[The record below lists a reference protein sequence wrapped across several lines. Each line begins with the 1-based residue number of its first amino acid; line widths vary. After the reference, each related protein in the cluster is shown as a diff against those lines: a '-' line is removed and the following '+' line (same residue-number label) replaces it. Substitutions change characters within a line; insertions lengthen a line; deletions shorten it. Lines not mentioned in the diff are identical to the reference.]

1 MRKFRVGLLT
11 FSDGREYLHR
21 AHLETNLR
29 YQNRVKAEI
38 EATGEADVVDG
49 HAVIWDS
56 ATARQEAEHMQQ
68 AGVDLVIFNYA
79 IWCYPH
85 LSAIAATLL
94 RKPIILFSN
103 LHPSE
108 PGMVAMLAAAGTMDQ
123 LGYRH
128 SRIWGDIGEK
138 DTREKVMA
146 YIRAAAAVSMLRGM
160 TFGTFGGRPLGMY
173 TAVANL
179 DQWQRDFGIDIECNE
194 QEDIV
199 RYADA
204 VDQTSVQEAQK
215 WLEDNVGSIQ
225 YDGKALTPQK
235 LQLAIRAYIAL
246 RRLIRERHLDFIGIK
261 AHGDLT
267 DHFVTMDLAEAFL
280 NDPYDWEGPHEPIIA
295 STESDMDGG
304 LTMQV
309 LKHITRAQPVL
320 FADVRHYDAVD
331 EVWYFSNSGTH
342 PTFFAGRSMDAR
354 ENLRKVTFYPEVSD
368 YPAGGPS
375 VHHFAA
381 PGRVTLARLAR
392 KEGRYWLAIVP
403 GYIVEFNREN
413 ALARGRTVTP
423 QWPIAFTKLGCS
435 ADEFLSSFPCNH
447 IHGVYGDFTRELIAA
462 GKVMGIETRLF
473 GAGHNPSPHGNERGV
488 SNEQ

>member
-11 FSDGREYLHR
+11 FSDGREYLHK
-21 AHLETNLR
+21 AHLATNLR
-29 YQNRVKAEI
+29 YQNRVKTEI
-38 EATGEADVVDG
+38 EATGEAQVIDGQAVV
-49 HAVIWDS
+49 WDS
-56 ATARQEAEHMQQ
+56 VTARQEAGRLQQ
-68 AGVDLVIFNYA
+68 SGVDLVIFNYA

-94 RKPIILFSN
+94 QKPILLFSN

-123 LGYRH
+123 LGHRH
-128 SRIWGDIGEK
+128 TRVWGDIGDKE
-138 DTREKVMA
+138 TRDKVMA
-146 YIRAAAAVSMLRGM
+146 FIRAAASISMLRGL

-179 DQWQRDFGIDIECNE
+179 DQWQHDFGIDIECSE

-199 RYADA
+199 RYAMA
-204 VDQTSVQEAQK
+204 VAQAQVDEAQK
-215 WLEDNVGSIQ
+215 WLEDRVGSIQ

-235 LQLAIRAYIAL
+235 LQLAIRSYIAL
-246 RRLIRERHLDFIGIK
+246 RRLIAERHLDFIGIK

-267 DHFVTMDLAEAFL
+267 DHFVTMDLAEALL
-280 NDPYDWEGPHEPIIA
+280 NDPYDWDGPHEPIIA

-304 LTMQV
+304 LTMQI

-320 FADVRHYDAVD
+320 FADVRHYDAAED
-331 EVWYFSNSGTH
+331 VWYFSNSGTH
-342 PTFFAGRSMDAR
+342 ATFFAGRSMDPK
-354 ENLRKVTFYPEVSD
+354 ENLRKVTFYPEVPD

-381 PGRVTLARLAR
+381 PGKVTLARLAR

-403 GYIVEFNREN
+403 GRIVEFDRES

-423 QWPIAFTKLGCS
+423 QWPIAFTKLDCG
-435 ADEFLSSFPCNH
+435 ADEFLSRFPCNH
-447 IHGVYGDFTRELIAA
+447 IHGVYGDCTKELLAA
-462 GKVMGIETRLF
+462 GKILGIETRIF
-473 GAGHNPSPHGNERGV
+473 GSIAKDAE
-488 SNEQ
+488 